1 MYKTCFR
8 VSVFVIIM
16 MLPWTVIYAA
26 GLGKL
31 TLNSALGQPLN
42 AEIDIVTTSS
52 DEVAS
57 LKASVATREAFA
69 QAGINYESIFSSLRI
84 SVESR
89 SNGNPYIKLTSPQ
102 AVNDPF
108 LNILMELNW
117 VSGRIL
123 REYTVLL
130 DPVDVN
136 NQDIARPD
144 VSSTPIIN
152 VTRQDTERLSDAK
165 KDRQSKNS
173 SKSINRSVNQVKDT
187 YGPVNRGDT
196 LSSIARQF
204 LPAGVD
210 LNQMLVA
217 LYRTNRDAF
226 IASNMNLLKAGVILK
241 IPEKNEIAAIDAS
254 TAKAEIR
261 MQVGDWHSYQGKIAA
276 ISSEST
282 AHSNIR
288 QSDQGQITTSIDKK
302 ATSSQGSSKE
312 VLRVSSGSQPADKN
326 GQTSESTLVDRLRM
340 MEEDA
345 IARNLALQ
353 EANQRVAM
361 LEKSIENLK
370 QLLELK
376 DSVLAQAQV
385 KAESAPKTGPET
397 RSTEISLPEKDP
409 NLDINALRAQEQKN
423 LIAHPVN
430 EIATKAV
437 EANSRSLEDEGQSF
451 TDQIFDNIEYVGAGL
466 ILILLSILL
475 ILKRRRNQ
483 LQEETENDEIRSADF
498 SSEIRSRMASMAT
511 APVAS
516 AAEANQSFSS
526 NENDDVTYENL
537 NSFSET
543 EKYDEEL
550 DKDLISYQESTE
562 QIEKSESE
570 NADDSGMDDLR
581 KNNQAIDLNLTE
593 DHDESVRFIE
603 GEDASD
609 SASGIDLDLT
619 DEVVE
624 IKQNVSMQEAL
635 SADNDTKESIGS
647 SNTAENLEEA
657 INASDYELAI
667 DFDDS
672 KQSSDSISSEEMVVK
687 KDESNAIDF
696 EFDHSDIDLTRD
708 EAVDEIKIPEMKGDS
723 ELTNNDSKIPELVDE
738 SLEFDQHSEATQD
751 RMKSV
756 SNDIELGLADINL
769 DLDDSNSIDQKDEK
783 SGLKDRNEQWQEV
796 ETKLDLAK
804 AYQEM
809 DDKEGAKEMLEEV
822 IRDGDAKQKKAA
834 RKLLKSL

>member
-1 MYKTCFR
+1 M
-8 VSVFVIIM
+8 
-16 MLPWTVIYAA
+16 
-26 GLGKL
+26 
-31 TLNSALGQPLN
+31 
-42 AEIDIVTTSS
+42 
-52 DEVAS
+52 
-57 LKASVATREAFA
+57 
-69 QAGINYESIFSSLRI
+69 
-84 SVESR
+84 
-89 SNGNPYIKLTSPQ
+89 
-102 AVNDPF
+102 
-108 LNILMELNW
+108 
-117 VSGRIL
+117 
-123 REYTVLL
+123 
-130 DPVDVN
+130 
-136 NQDIARPD
+136 
-144 VSSTPIIN
+144 
-152 VTRQDTERLSDAK
+152 
-165 KDRQSKNS
+165 
-173 SKSINRSVNQVKDT
+173 
-187 YGPVNRGDT
+187 
-196 LSSIARQF
+196 
-204 LPAGVD
+204 
-210 LNQMLVA
+210 
-217 LYRTNRDAF
+217 
-226 IASNMNLLKAGVILK
+226 
-241 IPEKNEIAAIDAS
+241 
-254 TAKAEIR
+254 
-261 MQVGDWHSYQGKIAA
+261 
-276 ISSEST
+276 
-282 AHSNIR
+282 
-288 QSDQGQITTSIDKK
+288 
-302 ATSSQGSSKE
+302 
-312 VLRVSSGSQPADKN
+312 
-326 GQTSESTLVDRLRM
+326 
-340 MEEDA
+340 
-345 IARNLALQ
+345 
-353 EANQRVAM
+353 
-361 LEKSIENLK
+361 
-370 QLLELK
+370 
-376 DSVLAQAQV
+376 
-385 KAESAPKTGPET
+385 
-397 RSTEISLPEKDP
+397 
-409 NLDINALRAQEQKN
+409 RAQEQKN

>member
-1 MYKTCFR
+1 
-8 VSVFVIIM
+8 M

>member
-1 MYKTCFR
+1 VYKTCFR

-822 IRDGDAKQKKAA
+822 IDGDAKQKKAA

>member
-1 MYKTCFR
+1 
-8 VSVFVIIM
+8 M

-376 DSVLAQAQV
+376 DSVLA
-385 KAESAPKTGPET
+385 
-397 RSTEISLPEKDP
+397 
-409 NLDINALRAQEQKN
+409 
-423 LIAHPVN
+423 
-430 EIATKAV
+430 
-437 EANSRSLEDEGQSF
+437 
-451 TDQIFDNIEYVGAGL
+451 
-466 ILILLSILL
+466 
-475 ILKRRRNQ
+475 
-483 LQEETENDEIRSADF
+483 
-498 SSEIRSRMASMAT
+498 
-511 APVAS
+511 
-516 AAEANQSFSS
+516 
-526 NENDDVTYENL
+526 
-537 NSFSET
+537 
-543 EKYDEEL
+543 
-550 DKDLISYQESTE
+550 
-562 QIEKSESE
+562 
-570 NADDSGMDDLR
+570 
-581 KNNQAIDLNLTE
+581 
-593 DHDESVRFIE
+593 
-603 GEDASD
+603 
-609 SASGIDLDLT
+609 
-619 DEVVE
+619 
-624 IKQNVSMQEAL
+624 
-635 SADNDTKESIGS
+635 
-647 SNTAENLEEA
+647 
-657 INASDYELAI
+657 
-667 DFDDS
+667 
-672 KQSSDSISSEEMVVK
+672 
-687 KDESNAIDF
+687 
-696 EFDHSDIDLTRD
+696 
-708 EAVDEIKIPEMKGDS
+708 
-723 ELTNNDSKIPELVDE
+723 
-738 SLEFDQHSEATQD
+738 
-751 RMKSV
+751 
-756 SNDIELGLADINL
+756 
-769 DLDDSNSIDQKDEK
+769 
-783 SGLKDRNEQWQEV
+783 
-796 ETKLDLAK
+796 
-804 AYQEM
+804 
-809 DDKEGAKEMLEEV
+809 
-822 IRDGDAKQKKAA
+822 
-834 RKLLKSL
+834 